1 VTSGAGRSPSPALPT
16 GTVTFLFSDVEG
28 STRLAAAL
36 GPHFADLLDR
46 HHSLLRQAFGDAGG
60 IEIGTEGDAFFVVF
74 RSAGDAL
81 RGAVAAQRA
90 LAAEPWPDG
99 APVRVR
105 MGIHTGEGMLG
116 GDNYAGLDVHR
127 AARISAAAHGGQVLL
142 SGATYGLVEGAAPDG
157 VSFRDL
163 GEHRL
168 KDLDRPVRLVQL
180 VVDGLLSDFPAPRSL
195 ETPTNLPVQVT
206 TFVGRER
213 EVSEVG
219 ALLDRARLVTLT
231 GPGGTGKTRLSIA
244 VAERCRDRFPAGVF
258 FVELA
263 SIVDPAL
270 IPATIASAVGVR
282 EDPSSPVV
290 ETLRQHLRDRSVL
303 LVLDN
308 FEQVVAGAT
317 VVADL
322 LRAAPGLRV
331 LASSRE
337 ALGVTGEHQYPVPLL
352 GVPDTRHMPSLD
364 DLARFDAVALFVDRA
379 RAARAGFELTSDNA
393 AAVAAICARLDG
405 LPLAL
410 ELAAARTRL
419 FAPDALLRRLDRR
432 LAVLTGGGRDLSAR
446 QQTMRG
452 AIDWSHELLD
462 ADERALFR
470 RLSVF
475 PGGATIEIAAAVCDP
490 DAALGV
496 DVADGLASLADKSLV
511 RIDEDARG
519 EPRFRM
525 LETIRE
531 YASGRLAESEDA
543 EVVPRRHAVEFAR
556 LVADAESRIVT
567 DDQAAWLA
575 RLDRELDNLRAAL
588 GWAADH
594 DMALALAMGGA
605 LWRFWHQ
612 RSHLQEG
619 REVLAGLLARPAASA
634 PTAER
639 AKALEGIG
647 GLVYWQGDF
656 ASAEGAYSEELA
668 IARTLADPRLVAE
681 ALYNLGFV
689 ANILGRDAE
698 GRTMHEEALVV
709 FEGLGDQ
716 MGMARVREGLVFY
729 HAGKAEWTIARE
741 LDVENLHAF
750 RAGGERFRAASAL
763 LWLAI
768 FDQYLG
774 RFADARAELAEATL
788 IFRSAGDVANV
799 INALV
804 IGAVTATASGDA
816 ATAARIC
823 GAIASQRDSLGDF
836 ATVLDVIR
844 IPDPERR
851 AREALGDVAFD
862 REFAMGRTLSLDE
875 GIQLAVY
882 DDPGRAG
889 AS

>member
-1 VTSGAGRSPSPALPT
+1 MTSGAGRSPSPALPT

-36 GPHFADLLDR
+36 GPRFADLLDR

-60 IEIGTEGDAFFVVF
+60 IEVGTEGDAFFVVF

-81 RGAVAAQRA
+81 LGAVAAQRA

-99 APVRVR
+99 ASVRVR

-142 SGATYGLVEGAAPDG
+142 SGATYGLVGGAAPDG

-180 VVDGLLSDFPAPRSL
+180 VVDGLPSDFPAPRSL

-462 ADERALFR
+462 PDERVLFR

-490 DAALGV
+490 DATLGV

-567 DDQAAWLA
+567 DDQAAWLE

-619 REVLAGLLARPAASA
+619 REVLAGLLARPAARRRPRSGRRLSKASAASPTGRATSRAPSA
-634 PTAER
+634 PTPRSWRSPGRSPIRDSLRKRCTTSDSSPTSSAVTP
-639 AKALEGIG
+639 KG
-647 GLVYWQGDF
+647 GPCTRRRSSSSRG
-656 ASAEGAYSEELA
+656 SATRW
-668 IARTLADPRLVAE
+668 ARPE
-681 ALYNLGFV
+681 S
-689 ANILGRDAE
+689 
-698 GRTMHEEALVV
+698 
-709 FEGLGDQ
+709 
-716 MGMARVREGLVFY
+716 
-729 HAGKAEWTIARE
+729 GKASSSTTPERRSGRSPESSTSRI
-741 LDVENLHAF
+741 LHAF

-862 REFAMGRTLSLDE
+862 REFALGRTLSLDE
-875 GIQLAVY
+875 GIQLAVD